1 MSELQIDVVT
11 DIVCP
16 WCFIGVV
23 RLHKVLASTGNT
35 DARIIHHP
43 FFLDP
48 DVPAEGIDVA
58 EKLRKRFGGDPSS
71 MFARVEAEAHKSG
84 IALDL
89 SKQPRQ
95 RPTAAAHTLI
105 RHALDKGTQDA
116 LATALFETHFIEAQN
131 IADPAVLAKVAARF
145 GFTEAEALH
154 LATDA
159 VELETTREQAL
170 AAAQGGI
177 SGVPFFVFGRRLAL
191 SGCQPEGVFEQ
202 ALAQANEAGAE
213 APA

>member
-1 MSELQIDVVT
+1 MSEIQIDVVT

-16 WCFIGVV
+16 WCLIGVT
-23 RLHKVLASTGNT
+23 RLHQAIASAGINAKVL
-35 DARIIHHP
+35 HHP

-58 EKLRKRFGGDPSS
+58 EKLRKRFGGDPAA
-71 MFARVEAEAHKSG
+71 MFARVEAEARKSG
-84 IALDL
+84 IPLDL

-116 LATALFETHFIEAQN
+116 LATALFEAHFLEARN
-131 IADPAVLAKVAARF
+131 IADPDVLAEIGARH
-145 GFTEAEALH
+145 GFTADEARQV
-154 LATDA
+154 ATDPA
-159 VELETTREQAL
+159 ELDITRQEAA

-177 SGVPFFVFGRRLAL
+177 SGVPFFVFNRRLAL
-191 SGCQPEGVFEQ
+191 SGCQPQDVFEQ
-202 ALAQANEAGAE
+202 ALAQAMATGEEASA
-213 APA
+213 

>member
-1 MSELQIDVVT
+1 MSEIQIDVVT

-23 RLHKVLASTGNT
+23 RLHKVLAEAGIQ
-35 DARIIHHP
+35 AKILHHP

-48 DVPAEGIDVA
+48 DVPPEGIDVA
-58 EKLRKRFGGDPSS
+58 EKLRKRFGGDPSA
-71 MFARVEAEAHKSG
+71 MFARVEAEARKSG

-105 RHALDKGTQDA
+105 RHALEKGTQDA
-116 LATALFETHFIEAQN
+116 LATALFEAHFLHARN
-131 IADPAVLAKVAARF
+131 VADPEVLAEIGLKF
-145 GFTEAEALH
+145 GFTAEAARQLV
-154 LATDA
+154 TDA
-159 VELETTREQAL
+159 TELDITRQEAA

-177 SGVPFFVFGRRLAL
+177 SGVPFFVFNRRLAL
-191 SGCQPEGVFEQ
+191 SGCQPEDVFHQ
-202 ALAQANEAGAE
+202 ALTQAAGAE
-213 APA
+213 ARA

>member
-1 MSELQIDVVT
+1 MSEIQIDVVT

-23 RLHKVLASTGNT
+23 RLHKVLAENGIP
-35 DARIIHHP
+35 ARVVHHP

-48 DVPAEGIDVA
+48 SVPPEGIDVA
-58 EKLRKRFGGDPSS
+58 EKLRKRFGGDPSA
-71 MFARVEAEAHKSG
+71 MFARVEAEARKSG

-116 LATALFETHFIEAQN
+116 LATALFEAHFMAARN
-131 IADPAVLAKVAARF
+131 VADPDVLVEIGTQH
-145 GFTEAEALH
+145 GFTADEARRIV
-154 LATDA
+154 TDPA
-159 VELETTREQAL
+159 ELEITRQD
-170 AAAQGGI
+170 AAAAAEGGI
-177 SGVPFFVFGRRLAL
+177 SGVPFFVFNRRLAL
-191 SGCQPEGVFEQ
+191 SGCQPEDVFEQ
-202 ALAQANEAGAE
+202 ALAQAAGTNAE
-213 APA
+213 ASA

>member
-1 MSELQIDVVT
+1 MSEIQIDVVT

-23 RLHKVLASTGNT
+23 RLHKVLADAGIE
-35 DARIIHHP
+35 ARILHHP

-48 DVPAEGIDVA
+48 DVPPDGIDVA
-58 EKLRKRFGGDPSS
+58 EKLRKRFGGDPAA
-71 MFARVEAEAHKSG
+71 MFARVEAEARKSG
-84 IALDL
+84 IPLDL

-105 RHALDKGTQDA
+105 RHALAKGTQDA
-116 LATALFETHFIEAQN
+116 LATALFEAHFLQALN
-131 IADPAVLAKVAARF
+131 IADPDALAEITARHGFAADETRR
-145 GFTEAEALH
+145 

-159 VELETTREQAL
+159 AELEITRQEAA

-177 SGVPFFVFGRRLAL
+177 SGVPFFVFNRRLAL
-191 SGCQPEGVFEQ
+191 SGCQPEDVFQQ
-202 ALAQANEAGAE
+202 ALAQSASTSVEAGA
-213 APA
+213 

>member
-1 MSELQIDVVT
+1 MAEIQIDVVT

-16 WCFIGVV
+16 WCFIGVA
-23 RLHKVLASTGNT
+23 RLEKVLAGTGAK
-35 DARIIHHP
+35 ARILHHP

-58 EKLRKRFGGDPSS
+58 EKLRKRFGGDPSA
-71 MFARVEAEAHKSG
+71 MFARVEAEARKTG

-105 RHALDKGTQDA
+105 RHALEKGTQAA
-116 LATALFETHFIEAQN
+116 LAMALFEAHFMTGEN
-131 IADPAVLAKVAARF
+131 IADPDILAAIAARHR
-145 GFTEAEALH
+145 FTAEEARR

-159 VELETTREQAL
+159 EELAITRQLAL
-170 AAAQGGI
+170 DAAQGGI
-177 SGVPFFVFGRRLAL
+177 SGVPFFVFERRFAL
-191 SGCQPEGVFEQ
+191 SGCQPEDVFEQ
-202 ALAQANEAGAE
+202 ALAQAAGTGAEAGA
-213 APA
+213 

>member
-1 MSELQIDVVT
+1 MSEIQIDVVT

-16 WCFIGVV
+16 WCLIGVT
-23 RLHKVLASTGNT
+23 RLHQAIASAGINAKVL
-35 DARIIHHP
+35 HHP

-58 EKLRKRFGGDPSS
+58 EKLRKRFGGDPAA
-71 MFARVEAEAHKSG
+71 MFARVEAEARKSG
-84 IALDL
+84 IPLDL

-116 LATALFETHFIEAQN
+116 LATALFEAHFLEARN
-131 IADPAVLAKVAARF
+131 IADPDVLAEIGARH
-145 GFTEAEALH
+145 GFTADEARQV
-154 LATDA
+154 ATDPA
-159 VELETTREQAL
+159 ELEITRQEAA

-177 SGVPFFVFGRRLAL
+177 SGVPFFVFNRRLAL
-191 SGCQPEGVFEQ
+191 SGCQPQDVFEQ
-202 ALAQANEAGAE
+202 ALAQAMATGEEANA
-213 APA
+213 

>member
-23 RLHKVLASTGNT
+23 RLHKVLARTGNP

-48 DVPAEGIDVA
+48 DVPLEGIDVA

-71 MFARVEAEAHKSG
+71 MFARVEAEARKSG

-116 LATALFETHFIEAQN
+116 LATALFETHFIETQN

-145 GFTEAEALH
+145 GFTEAEALQ
-154 LATDA
+154 LATDST
-159 VELETTREQAL
+159 ELEATREQAL

-191 SGCQPEGVFEQ
+191 SGCQPEDVFEQ
-202 ALAQANEAGAE
+202 ALAQANGTGAE
-213 APA
+213 APG

>member
-1 MSELQIDVVT
+1 MSEIQIDVVT

-23 RLHKVLASTGNT
+23 RLHKVLAENGIP
-35 DARIIHHP
+35 ARVVHHP

-48 DVPAEGIDVA
+48 SVPPEGIDVA
-58 EKLRKRFGGDPSS
+58 EKLRKRFGGDPSA
-71 MFARVEAEAHKSG
+71 MFARVEAEARKSG

-116 LATALFETHFIEAQN
+116 LATALFEAHFMAARN
-131 IADPAVLAKVAARF
+131 VADPDVLVEIGTQH
-145 GFTEAEALH
+145 GFTADEARRIV
-154 LATDA
+154 TDPS
-159 VELETTREQAL
+159 ELEITRQD
-170 AAAQGGI
+170 AAAAAEGGI
-177 SGVPFFVFGRRLAL
+177 SGVPFFVFNRRLAL
-191 SGCQPEGVFEQ
+191 SGCQPEDVFEQ
-202 ALAQANEAGAE
+202 ALAQAAGTSAE
-213 APA
+213 ASA

>member
-1 MSELQIDVVT
+1 MSEIQIDVVT

-23 RLHKVLASTGNT
+23 RLHKVLAEAGIE
-35 DARIIHHP
+35 AKILHHP

-48 DVPAEGIDVA
+48 DVPPEGIDVA
-58 EKLRKRFGGDPSS
+58 EKLRKRFGGDPSA
-71 MFARVEAEAHKSG
+71 MFARVEAEARKSG

-105 RHALDKGTQDA
+105 RHALEKGTQDA
-116 LATALFETHFIEAQN
+116 LATALFEAHFLHARN
-131 IADPAVLAKVAARF
+131 VADPEVLAEIGSKF
-145 GFTEAEALH
+145 GFTADEARQLV
-154 LATDA
+154 TDA
-159 VELETTREQAL
+159 TELDITRQEAA

-177 SGVPFFVFGRRLAL
+177 SGVPFFVFNRRLAL
-191 SGCQPEGVFEQ
+191 SGCQPEDVFHQ
-202 ALAQANEAGAE
+202 ALAQAAGAE
-213 APA
+213 ASA

>member
-23 RLHKVLASTGNT
+23 RLHKVLAATGPH
-35 DARIIHHP
+35 ARILHHP

-48 DVPAEGIDVA
+48 DVPPEGIDVA
-58 EKLRKRFGGDPSS
+58 EKLRNRFGGDPSA
-71 MFARVEAEAHKSG
+71 MFARVEAEARKTG

-89 SKQPRQ
+89 SRQPRQ

-105 RHALDKGTQDA
+105 RHALEKGTQDA
-116 LATALFETHFIEAQN
+116 LATALFETHFIEARN
-131 IADPAVLAKVAARF
+131 IADPTVLAEVASRF

-159 VELETTREQAL
+159 AELAITREQAL
-170 AAAQGGI
+170 SAAQGGI

-191 SGCQPEGVFEQ
+191 SGCQPVDVFEQ
-202 ALAQANEAGAE
+202 ALAQVQATDTAAS
-213 APA
+213 A